1 MASTKKIT
9 VKLVVDKKA
18 NRVLFA
24 EAKKDFVDFLI
35 SLLSLPLASVTQVL
49 SRDKL
54 MVGSLGELYESV
66 DKLDNT
72 YIQSSMMVLRKFNV
86 NNLTSVDEFTVDKG
100 IEEGFSSTGI
110 NEAQSLS
117 KCHPRGS
124 VVEYG

>member
-35 SLLSLPLASVTQVL
+35 GLLSLPLASVTQAL

-54 MVGSLGELYESV
+54 MGTG
-66 DKLDNT
+66 T
-72 YIQSSMMVLRKFNV
+72 YMVMDDLVVEPLSTVSGMMVLRKFNV
-86 NNLTSVDEFTVDKG
+86 NNLTSVDEFTVDIG
-100 IEEGFSSTGI
+100 IEEFVTVDVGPSSSSRPGKGKI
-110 NEAQSLS
+110 DDFL
-117 KCHPRGS
+117 
-124 VVEYG
+124 